1 MGGAQGRLQL
11 RRRLVSPKRHAV
23 HRLSPATGGLLAPA
37 VIGECCDWLQHCLT
51 NIPTWAAKIFYFISD
66 ENKTL

>member
-51 NIPTWAAKIFYFISD
+51 NIPT
-66 ENKTL
+66 